1 MSRALVL
8 AAALASL
15 SSPAWSA
22 GTETC
27 GLEQQADADTVKRI
41 ESAWLAAEYRGDVA
55 FLDCLLDPGYA
66 VIRAQAGETGTKA
79 ALLERVAKNKGK
91 APTVPP
97 LTTIVVINGTFAT
110 AYSTMSGKK
119 ASGEAF
125 EASFVD
131 SYVWRDNGWY
141 AVGGVD
147 F

>member
-22 GTETC
+22 GAATC
-27 GLEQQADADTVKRI
+27 GIEQQADADTIKRI

-66 VIRAQAGETGTKA
+66 VIRAQVGETGSKA

-91 APTVPP
+91 TPAIPP
-97 LTTIVVINGTFAT
+97 LTTIVVVNGTFAT
-110 AYSTMSGKK
+110 AYSTMTAKK
-119 ASGEAF
+119 ASGEAV
-125 EASFVD
+125 EARFID
-131 SYVWRDNGWY
+131 SYVWRDGGWR

-147 F
+147 L